1 MRSFLT
7 ALSLATAGLVA
18 APAAAQ
24 DAGEST
30 ASAPTVRQGMSLVT
44 SDGRRLGRIVRVL
57 DDASGTPVS
66 ASVIVQSRFAYIP
79 LSTITAEGRT
89 ATTTLSYADIRAQR

>member
-7 ALSLATAGLVA
+7 ALSLATAVAIA

-24 DAGEST
+24 DAAETS
-30 ASAPTVRQGMSLVT
+30 ASASSVRQGMSLVT

-57 DDASGTPVS
+57 DDASGAPVS
-66 ASVIVQSRFAYIP
+66 ASVIIQSRFAYIP
-79 LSTITAEGRT
+79 LSTITTEGRT
-89 ATTTLSYADIRAQR
+89 ATTTLSYADVRAQR